1 MSRLQWMVIGAMLAL
16 GSGAQA
22 SMTVLGDNGAQECF
36 QAVEDGQASFTAES
50 VCTSAL
56 GDQTLLAH
64 DRAGTY
70 INRGVIRMR
79 MGDFKGADADFHAGI
94 DAEPNIGEAWVNL
107 GALRIQ
113 EHKFKEAVENIDKGL
128 NLGVKY
134 PEKAYYNRALA
145 YEQLDDDTNAYLD
158 FQQALVIRP
167 GWDLPTKELLR
178 FSVRRKPAAGS

>member
-1 MSRLQWMVIGAMLAL
+1 MLKSNRIMIAAVLLLATGAR
-16 GSGAQA
+16 A
-22 SMTVLGDNGAQECF
+22 SITVLGDSGAQECY
-36 QAVEDGQASFTAES
+36 QAVEDGQASNTAEAT
-50 VCTSAL
+50 CTSAL
-56 GDQTLLAH
+56 GDPSLLAH

-79 MGDFKGADADFHAGI
+79 MGDFKGADSDFHAGI

-128 NLGVKY
+128 NLGVKF

-158 FQQALVIRP
+158 FQQALVIKP

-178 FSVRRKPAAGS
+178 FSVRRRPAGG